1 VRDDNLWTAVL
12 EFGYHPQMSL
22 TQRPM
27 SLRTASIMK
36 TLPVTLLLLL
46 AGCSDS
52 KSFEETVKDV
62 TSKLTGDGG
71 RWEYSEGSDAI
82 TNNKVYQALANIKGE
97 QFDLFV
103 DVSCNVGS
111 EAELNIEFRTFDKD
125 GEGAPIYQEGSRNI
139 FYVNSDGVSETRSS
153 QSRFSNVVSINET
166 DFSHT
171 ESGELLSMLGNSV
184 LPLQE
189 SLVIRIPLLS
199 GEDTWTVPVSDAAP
213 QKAIQACRAVFQE
226 AAEDRAR
233 ERAENRR
240 KEKEEETRLAAERAA
255 AENAA
260 AAAAAADNTPELGSS
275 GLIPP
280 KPVEGANFF
289 SDDDYPP
296 EARAREAEGSTVYE
310 YTVNSQG
317 RVGACR
323 IIQGS
328 GEPGLDYVAC
338 RVATTRFRFQP
349 ATLNGSPTDYLVRST
364 VKFKLTN

>member
-1 VRDDNLWTAVL
+1 MPLK
-12 EFGYHPQMSL
+12 
-22 TQRPM
+22 
-27 SLRTASIMK
+27 TASIVK
-36 TLPVTLLLLL
+36 ILPASLLLLL
-46 AGCSDS
+46 AGCSDF
-52 KSFEETVKDV
+52 KSLDETLKDV

-82 TNNKVYQALANIKGE
+82 TNNKIYQALANIKGE

-125 GEGAPIYQEGSRNI
+125 GEGAPVYQEGSRNI
-139 FYVNSDGVSETRSS
+139 FYVNSDGVSGTRSS

-171 ESGELLSMLGNSV
+171 ESGELLSILGNSV
-184 LPLQE
+184 LPLKE
-189 SLVIRIPLLS
+189 SLIIRIPLLS

-289 SDDDYPP
+289 SDDDYPDS
-296 EARAREAEGSTVYE
+296 ARQEEEEGIV
-310 YTVNSQG
+310 
-317 RVGACR
+317 RVKFLVDRMGTPNQCSV
-323 IIQGS
+323 IESS
-328 GEPGLDYVAC
+328 GFKALDDRTCQVILD
-338 RVATTRFRFQP
+338 RFRYLP
-349 ATLNGSPTDYLVRST
+349 AIKDGTPINYELTQFTRWR
-364 VKFKLTN
+364 LTN

>member
-1 VRDDNLWTAVL
+1 ML

-27 SLRTASIMK
+27 SLRTASIVK
-36 TLPVTLLLLL
+36 ILPASLLLSL

-52 KSFEETVKDV
+52 KSLDETLKDV
-62 TSKLTGDGG
+62 KSKLTGDGG

-82 TNNKVYQALANIKGE
+82 TNNKIYQAVANIKGQ
-97 QFDLFV
+97 QFDLYV

-111 EAELNIEFRTFDKD
+111 EAELNIEFRTFDKA
-125 GEGAPIYQEGSRNI
+125 GEGAPIYEEGRSNI
-139 FYVNSDGVSETRSS
+139 FYINSDGVAQTRYS
-153 QSRFSNVVSINET
+153 QSRFSNAVSIYET
-166 DFSHT
+166 GFDYT
-171 ESGELLSMLGNSV
+171 ALGQYAGILGNSV
-184 LPLQE
+184 IPLKE
-189 SLVIRIPLLS
+189 SLVVRIPLLS
-199 GEDTWTVPVSDAAP
+199 GEDTWTVPIGDAAP

-226 AAEDRAR
+226 AAEEQAR
-233 ERAENRR
+233 ERAEIQR
-240 KEKEEETRLAAERAA
+240 KKEEEDARLAAERAA

-260 AAAAAADNTPELGSS
+260 AAAAAADNTPELGPS